1 MTSSLPT
8 PSSIGGTITVSVL
21 APRPAGRYVE
31 STSPQHRLFAASGGG
46 FVSIAHRINEY
57 QRTTDWDHYFLNI
70 ARETATRSNCTR
82 RQHGAVIVR
91 KRRICSTGYNG
102 PPSGHPHCDEG
113 ACPRAN
119 SETPS
124 GWGYD
129 SCIAIHAE
137 ANAILYSSPEER
149 EGASIYITGV
159 PCFTCAKL
167 IANSGISEVIS
178 NGEPYD
184 GWNDVRTFLLNCAIR
199 VRLIS

>member
-1 MTSSLPT
+1 M
-8 PSSIGGTITVSVL
+8 
-21 APRPAGRYVE
+21 
-31 STSPQHRLFAASGGG
+31 
-46 FVSIAHRINEY
+46 SIAHKITEH
-57 QRTTDWDHYFLNI
+57 QRTTDWDRYFLNI

-137 ANAILYSSPEER
+137 ANAILYSSPVER

-167 IANSGISEVIS
+167 IANSGITEVVS
-178 NGEPYD
+178 DGEPYE
-184 GWNDVRTFLLNCAIR
+184 GWPEVRNFLMNCDVR
-199 VRLIS
+199 VRLLS